1 MRSKQSGATL
11 IITLIMLLIMTM
23 LGVTTIKTTVI
34 GERMTGHFFNKRL
47 SFDAA
52 EAALRVGENA
62 ADAFPITAPTDGTDG
77 LYVPNPT
84 GTPIW
89 LDPLIPIPDPIA
101 VTIGWQDR
109 AGILNP
115 LDPLADQPQY
125 IAEYLGGVPRDQN
138 CALDADASTN
148 QDCWRHAYRVS
159 ARGWGKN
166 LNAQSLTQSTF
177 LSRK

>member
-34 GERMTGHFFNKRL
+34 GERMTGHFFNKQL

-62 ADAFPITAPTDGTDG
+62 ADAFPTTAPTDGTNG

-84 GTPIW
+84 GIAIW
-89 LDPLIPIPDPIA
+89 LNPAIPRAPPTA
-101 VTIGWQDR
+101 GNPGWQDR
-109 AGILNP
+109 AGILASG
-115 LDPLADQPQY
+115 DPLAAQPQY
-125 IAEYLGGVPRDQN
+125 IAEYLGGVPRDEN
-138 CALDADASTN
+138 CALDADTSTN

-159 ARGWGKN
+159 AQGWGKN